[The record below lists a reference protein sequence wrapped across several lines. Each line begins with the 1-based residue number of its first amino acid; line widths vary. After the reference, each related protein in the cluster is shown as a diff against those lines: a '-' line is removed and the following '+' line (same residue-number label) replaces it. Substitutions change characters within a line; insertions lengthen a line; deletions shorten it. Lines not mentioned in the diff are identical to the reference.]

1 MTARE
6 KITVY
11 AVMSIFAT
19 AILSSSV
26 VMTVYG
32 SGSIVGNYADGY
44 ELGKEYGAEDYRENY
59 VHDSTCPPNDSL
71 SWCTGYKVGYEVG
84 WAAAAALGGN

>member
-6 KITVY
+6 KIPVY
-11 AVMSIFAT
+11 AVISIFAT

-26 VMTVYG
+26 AMTVYG
-32 SGSIVGNYADGY
+32 SGSIVGNYAEGY
-44 ELGKEYGAEDYRENY
+44 ELGKEYGAEDYREGY
-59 VHDSTCPPNDSL
+59 SADSTCLSNDSL

-84 WAAAAALGGN
+84 